1 VQIDTAQSKL
11 LSSFVLH
18 YDGLVKYIH
27 RYFGS
32 YQFADDVVQD
42 VCIHLMENPI
52 STEIEFPLS
61 YLRKASFNRALDKRK
76 YIRVCEEYAATV
88 EPASETHYHDGAAA
102 LELKQKIEQFKQI
115 IDNLPQKQRLVFLMH
130 QLHEMPHKEIASEM
144 GISANMVSRHFNKA
158 MSSITV
164 ARKRL
169 GL

>member
-1 VQIDTAQSKL
+1 MQTHPAQTKL

-27 RYFGS
+27 RYFGN
-32 YQFADDVVQD
+32 YQFANDVVQD

-61 YLRKASFNRALDKRK
+61 YLRKASFNQALDKRK
-76 YIRVCEEYAATV
+76 YIKVCEEYAATV
-88 EPASETHYHDGAAA
+88 EPDSEAHYHDGAAA
-102 LELKQKIEQFKQI
+102 LELKQKIEQFKRI

-130 QLHEMPHKEIASEM
+130 QLHEMPHKEIATEM
-144 GISANMVSRHFNKA
+144 GISPNMVSRHFNKA
-158 MSSITV
+158 MDSITI
-164 ARKRL
+164 ARKQL